1 MKIVCEGDCLEDNE
15 PIIYGPYA
23 QRDCLDHNE
32 FAGNKDEE
40 RERAICSFP
49 DAAGWWYPA
58 SMHKREWNS
67 RVRSRR
73 ETGMSGTSSTTR
85 LTVTHFRER
94 TKITV
99 LLLKPFP
106 RREREKKKKETAMT
120 LYFRRVARS
129 ADKLIEKCVISFC
142 LYI

>member
-1 MKIVCEGDCLEDNE
+1 MKIVCEVDCLEDNE

-23 QRDCLDHNE
+23 RRDCLDHNE
-32 FAGNKDEE
+32 FAGNEDEGASE
-40 RERAICSFP
+40 RASEASERANERTRERFAPFRMLL

-67 RVRSRR
+67 RVRSRG
-73 ETGMSGTSSTTR
+73 ETGMSGTSATAR

-99 LLLKPFP
+99 SLPKPFP
-106 RREREKKKKETAMT
+106 RGERKKK
-120 LYFRRVARS
+120 
-129 ADKLIEKCVISFC
+129 
-142 LYI
+142 